1 MFVLLAYPPTTKGKV
16 MSDELL
22 EDIKTEA
29 GKELVSYMN
38 NNYGSSIW
46 GKVKESVIAI
56 EKELCKHE
64 NTTWD
69 GITCEQCGDSDET
82 CDDCGK
88 FLSHLGDWYE

>member
-46 GKVKESVIAI
+46 GKVK
-56 EKELCKHE
+56 
-64 NTTWD
+64 
-69 GITCEQCGDSDET
+69 
-82 CDDCGK
+82 
-88 FLSHLGDWYE
+88 